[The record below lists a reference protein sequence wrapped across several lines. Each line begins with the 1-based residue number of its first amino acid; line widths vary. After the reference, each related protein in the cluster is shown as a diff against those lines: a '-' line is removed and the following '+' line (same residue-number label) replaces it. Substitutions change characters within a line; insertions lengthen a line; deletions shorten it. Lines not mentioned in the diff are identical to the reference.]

1 MKRKM
6 KWLLPMVF
14 VISMMMAF
22 SAMAAPKLSKKTAVL
37 YQNDSLSW
45 NADTRTYDT
54 TTQYYSDS
62 SIYLKGASRKAKVIS
77 YESAQFEVK
86 GTYITAGVNRNKFVI
101 DLFTRMDDKGNDLLQ
116 PGTYTVKFKV
126 RDKKKV
132 YSYNLTVKVLNYMP
146 RRITYLKVGKQ
157 TFRSVFKQ
165 KNAGCITIAL
175 PTGRQTIKFATPK
188 GYRKASYFAI
198 MRGSKF
204 YSYRNGKKMTL
215 KKGDILLLNYSLK
228 SWAKDS
234 SIYIR
239 VE

>member
-126 RDKKKV
+126 RDKKK
-132 YSYNLTVKVLNYMP
+132 
-146 RRITYLKVGKQ
+146 
-157 TFRSVFKQ
+157 
-165 KNAGCITIAL
+165 
-175 PTGRQTIKFATPK
+175 
-188 GYRKASYFAI
+188 
-198 MRGSKF
+198 
-204 YSYRNGKKMTL
+204 
-215 KKGDILLLNYSLK
+215 
-228 SWAKDS
+228 
-234 SIYIR
+234 SIFL
-239 VE
+239 